1 MGQRTGSAPALV
13 RQPAKPNQRIRR
25 RTMSQRDFF
34 PIACLLRSRMP
45 SADRYFLCLPKLVR
59 QLKSSAPARARISRL
74 HYVFFLADCFAQQK
88 QNEPQKARMGSQKG
102 TKNRFCAFCLPSLIW
117 AKPLSRSTFTCRSL
131 YEVGWGADQTP
142 EAADGVLLLA
152 HRPTQFSGGLARRRD
167 VRRSRCRRE
176 ASRALG
182 R

>member
-1 MGQRTGSAPALV
+1 
-13 RQPAKPNQRIRR
+13 
-25 RTMSQRDFF
+25 MSQRDLF
-34 PIACLLRSRMP
+34 PVACLLRSRMP

-74 HYVFFLADCFAQQK
+74 YYAFFYQIALPNKSRTNHKRHEWDHKKAQK
-88 QNEPQKARMGSQKG
+88 TDSVLFRLPFVPLS
-102 TKNRFCAFCLPSLIW
+102 PSLIW

-152 HRPTQFSGGLARRRD
+152 HR
-167 VRRSRCRRE
+167 
-176 ASRALG
+176 
-182 R
+182 